1 MDLLG
6 FGNLGE
12 LICDRRVGDELG
24 VKEVQLAAQPKLLY
38 TGPAP
43 LPFCLPCTIELPW
56 LLPLFFFQKVMILA
70 PLILSRV

>member
-12 LICDRRVGDELG
+12 LDFLICDRRVGDEMG
-24 VKEVQLAAQPKLLY
+24 VKEVRLATQPKLLY

-43 LPFCLPCTIELPW
+43 LPFCLDE
-56 LLPLFFFQKVMILA
+56 
-70 PLILSRV
+70 

>member
-1 MDLLG
+1 MLG

-43 LPFCLPCTIELPW
+43 LPFCLPEN
-56 LLPLFFFQKVMILA
+56 QRHQDQN
-70 PLILSRV
+70 LSKSEF